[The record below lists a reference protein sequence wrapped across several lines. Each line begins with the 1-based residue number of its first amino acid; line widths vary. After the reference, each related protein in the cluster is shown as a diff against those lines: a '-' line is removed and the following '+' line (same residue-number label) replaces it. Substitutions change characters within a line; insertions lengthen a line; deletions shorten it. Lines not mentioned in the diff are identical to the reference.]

1 MDEHAFQL
9 ADFARYVET
18 HAEAFYRWSR
28 LCQMSRAIVIFA
40 RTPEQEAAAKR
51 LPIQRAAALFRSLL
65 NAWAR
70 AAKHVN
76 AEVLRIEQTGDT
88 FGERLANSADAAFA
102 LGFDAIVL
110 TGIDVAPPLN
120 LESAFQSL
128 EAGRSV
134 IAPARDG
141 GVNLIGLCAPER
153 ELLSTF
159 TIRDRHLAKRCRAYF
174 RTLDELPL
182 SSDIDTLAD
191 FYAAVCEDRL
201 HPVYGGLKP
210 AAAHSASSSPR
221 APPIA

>member
-1 MDEHAFQL
+1 
-9 ADFARYVET
+9 
-18 HAEAFYRWSR
+18 
-28 LCQMSRAIVIFA
+28 MSRAIVIFA

-51 LPIQRAAALFRSLL
+51 LPIQRAVALFRSLL
-65 NAWAR
+65 RAWDR
-70 AAKHVN
+70 AAKQVN
-76 AEVLRIEQTGDT
+76 AEVLHIEQTGDT

-128 EAGRSV
+128 EAGRPV

-141 GVNLIGLCAPER
+141 GVNLIGLCAAER